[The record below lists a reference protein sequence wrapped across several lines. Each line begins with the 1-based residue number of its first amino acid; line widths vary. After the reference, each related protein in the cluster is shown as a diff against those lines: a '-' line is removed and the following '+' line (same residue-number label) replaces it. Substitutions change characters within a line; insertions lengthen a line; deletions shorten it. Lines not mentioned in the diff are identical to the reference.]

1 MEYLLLSLLP
11 QIVFSVIS
19 AVAGWALGKMRG
31 AAQERNRK
39 EEQQIKERD
48 ESRAIDRL
56 LLGRLLQDIHKE
68 FVIGRKPCSAA
79 EKHEAEEI
87 YQLYHG
93 LGGNGAGTR
102 MYQEIM
108 ALHVE

>member
-1 MEYLLLSLLP
+1 MEGVLSALLP
-11 QIVFSVIS
+11 QLLVPIVT
-19 AVAGWALGKMRG
+19 AVAGWAVGKMRG
-31 AAQERNRK
+31 AAQERERK
-39 EEQQIKERD
+39 EEQRVKERD
-48 ESRAIDRL
+48 DARAIDRL
-56 LLGRLLQDIHKE
+56 LLMYRLQDIHRE
-68 FVIGRKPCSAA
+68 FVIGGRPCSAA
-79 EKHEAEEI
+79 EKHEAEEV

>member
-1 MEYLLLSLLP
+1 MEEFAWSISM
-11 QIVFSVIS
+11 QIVTMAVAS
-19 AVAGWALGKMRG
+19 VAGWAVGKMRG
-31 AAQERNRK
+31 AAQERERK
-39 EEQQIKERD
+39 EERRIKERD
-48 ESRAIDRL
+48 DARAIDRL
-56 LLGRLLQDIHKE
+56 LLGYRLQDIHRE
-68 FVIGRKPCSAA
+68 YVIGKRPCSAA
-79 EKHEAEEI
+79 EKHEAEEV